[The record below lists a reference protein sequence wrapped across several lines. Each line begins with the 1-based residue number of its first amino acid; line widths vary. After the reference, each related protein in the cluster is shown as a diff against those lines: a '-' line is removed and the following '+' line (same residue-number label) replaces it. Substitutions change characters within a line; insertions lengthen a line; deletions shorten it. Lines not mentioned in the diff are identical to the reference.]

1 MFFPRKVKMTNN
13 QALNSRC
20 QTKTSQ
26 RIQTCSCSTL
36 LGWHQ
41 YQLRIVLFF
50 RWRVKHAEPLTE
62 VGGTS
67 QALADPGME
76 YLDVLFSLSRLA
88 EEEVPVRCCCIKTHL
103 GCEIGVAFIL
113 YYIYYYIL
121 YYILYNI
128 IFYYLFYFILLYI
141 IFYYIILYIILY
153 YILFYY
159 IWYYIINYIIYDIIL

>member
-1 MFFPRKVKMTNN
+1 M
-13 QALNSRC
+13 
-20 QTKTSQ
+20 
-26 RIQTCSCSTL
+26 
-36 LGWHQ
+36 
-41 YQLRIVLFF
+41 
-50 RWRVKHAEPLTE
+50 KHAEPLTE

-121 YYILYNI
+121 YNI
-128 IFYYLFYFILLYI
+128 IFYYIFYFILLYI
-141 IFYYIILYIILY
+141 IFYYIILYCILY
-153 YILFYY
+153 YIIFYFILLYMILYYKLYY
-159 IWYYIINYIIYDIIL
+159 I